1 MASTIDTLVTY
12 LKTCPNLKDTT
23 ISVDRYAMTDGYSVS
38 PNGYQIAKWYTRTQ
52 CLITRTY
59 LISITAPN
67 DTDNQRKSNAET
79 LEEIEKWILDK
90 ASKRDYPE
98 IGKQVMRMFPL
109 NGMAYDDM
117 ENGYTVYQIQLILD
131 YIEER

>member
-38 PNGYQIAKWYTRTQ
+38 PDGYQIVKWYTRNR

-67 DTDNQRKSNAET
+67 DTDSQRKSNAET

-90 ASKRDYPE
+90 ASKRNYPE
-98 IGKQVMRMFPL
+98 IGQQVMRMFPL

>member
-12 LKTCPNLKDTT
+12 LKTCPSLKDAA
-23 ISVDRYAMTDGYSVS
+23 ISIDRYAMTDGYSVA
-38 PNGYQIAKWYTRTQ
+38 PDGYQIVKWYTRSR

-67 DTDNQRKSNAET
+67 DTDNQRKSNAEV
-79 LEEIEKWILDK
+79 LEDIENWINSQ
-90 ASKRDYPE
+90 ASQREFPE